1 MIFIAVIFLVL
12 IGIFIYIY
20 AGLRF
25 SESVTNDDLA
35 YTLFWAAYIF
45 LGVTIAIC
53 IGLVFIWG
61 DLYKKVGP
69 PGARGIMGDDG
80 DEGLP
85 GTCNASHSILSIMYS
100 VREMIQ
106 DKAGKDNPVI
116 TEDGQ
121 LVNVFMES
129 RLETIAGSNQ
139 LKLLLESANTT
150 NNNPVHTVYKSL
162 KDITGYITGIWNT
175 WTTGILADSH
185 GLEFF
190 KTAEAL
196 PDISEGVQAFF
207 TNEIEKYDIWYW
219 GSTQLFRPLEA
230 EVCRRA
236 VIPDAKGVLDEDVRP
251 RMAALVQNANL
262 PQPDNAALDII
273 EIEYSDFDVSKLT
286 KLYDTAGI
294 APGNPKR
301 AKKWLSTTNTTAG
314 LISQPAFY
322 IPKLVTRDGRK
333 YYPIGQ
339 VIIETNPAYQDKT
352 IKKTIMVSGDIIIPT
367 GLKLVWFDSAS
378 SGVERG
384 CFYKLETTAPGYICA
399 GDLFINSTVIMS
411 PAKNKKAVAP
421 SINEVMLSLGYD
433 MNKGVII
440 GDSYKGIVCIPG
452 KCAEKLERS
461 ALPSWKYESAGIVF
475 ESENPTETYN
485 IARVGE
491 YTNNTSEDTIST
503 DSFYKIT
510 GKCTLDLSDIPV
522 KKLEAAFEDLGIGW
536 FGTPAKQGR
545 QYSIF
550 SFIGLMPEGIVV
562 HRPSGN
568 KYYVRHYGGSD
579 VNKYLLVRWDSDEK
593 EFIQT
598 LKATSPDSVI
608 IEKGVVPTDKA
619 QQWSM
624 HPDPAN
630 KSYFRLKSVAYP
642 NKYLSLDYSVKP
654 GWNQTSA
661 TEDNSLAKLRP
672 GSIGLKNQVV
682 RPKLVFAA
690 GPVNASN
697 NTIFYNVP
705 AYGA

>member
-35 YTLFWAAYIF
+35 YILFWTAYIF

-61 DLYKKVGP
+61 NLYKKVGP

-116 TEDGQ
+116 TEDGL

-129 RLETIAGSNQ
+129 RLEAIAGSNQ
-139 LKLLLESANTT
+139 LKLLLES
-150 NNNPVHTVYKSL
+150 PGGGVYKSL
-162 KDITGYITGIWNT
+162 KDITGYITGIWNI
-175 WTTGILADSH
+175 WTTGILADSR

-236 VIPDAKGVLDEDVRP
+236 VIPDAKGSP
-251 RMAALVQNANL
+251 VQNANL

-273 EIEYSDFDVSKLT
+273 EIEYSDIDVSKLT
-286 KLYDTAGI
+286 KLYDTTGI
-294 APGNPKR
+294 EAGNPKR
-301 AKKWLSTTNTTAG
+301 AKTWLRTTNTTAG

-322 IPKLVTRDGRK
+322 IPKVVTRNGRK

-352 IKKTIMVSGDIIIPT
+352 IKKTIMVSGDVIIPT
-367 GLKLVWFDSAS
+367 GLKQIWFDSAA
-378 SGVERG
+378 GVERG
-384 CFYKLETTAPGYICA
+384 CFYKLESAAPGYICA
-399 GDLFINSTVIMS
+399 GDLFINCADIMN
-411 PAKNKKAVAP
+411 KGNDKKATTP
-421 SINEVMLSLGYD
+421 NINEVMLSLGYD
-433 MNKGVII
+433 MNKGLII
-440 GDSYKGIVCIPG
+440 GDSYKGIVCIPA
-452 KCAEKLERS
+452 KCVEVLERG
-461 ALPSWKYESAGIVF
+461 AIPSWKYESAVTVF

-485 IARVGE
+485 IVRVGE
-491 YTNNTSEDTIST
+491 YREENESSNTT
-503 DSFYKIT
+503 DPFYKIT
-510 GKCTLDLSDIPV
+510 GKCLLDLSDIPV

-550 SFIGLMPEGIVV
+550 SFLGLMPEGVVV

-568 KYYVRHYGGSD
+568 KYYIRHYGGSD
-579 VNKYLLVRWDSDEK
+579 ANKYLLVRWDSDEK

-608 IEKGVVPTDKA
+608 IEKGLVPTDKG

-624 HPDPAN
+624 HPDPDN

-705 AYGA
+705 AYGV